1 MKNLKKV
8 LGLVGSLMV
17 VLCLFTGCKKDE
29 TNYMEGTDEA
39 LAKNVKTELVEFQ
52 DDKYAVFVEN
62 KNNVAVDY
70 LFEFELYDESGKK
83 IDTAGGGY
91 TVDANKKIVFDV
103 DLTRETYDSYKKV
116 VYTAKHED
124 DEYKKYYFDG
134 ISITIAKEGED
145 FMATFKNNNNEN
157 IGTIDATI
165 VYYKDKKVVA
175 VDTIFVDDI
184 NANESK
190 KEEIYEPLDENHNY
204 ISYDSYE
211 VTLLDAFTRSDF

>member
-8 LGLVGSLMV
+8 LGFVGSLMV
-17 VLCLFTGCKKDE
+17 VLCLFTGCKKDK

-83 IDTAGGGY
+83 LDTAGGGY
-91 TVDANKKIVFDV
+91 TVGANKKIVFDV

-116 VYTAKHED
+116 VYAAKHED
-124 DEYKKYYFDG
+124 DYKKYYFDG
-134 ISITIAKEGED
+134 ISITIAKEDED
-145 FMATFKNNNNEN
+145 LMAIFKNNNNEN

-165 VYYKDKKVVA
+165 VYYKDKKIVA

>member
-8 LGLVGSLMV
+8 LGFVGSLMV

-29 TNYMEGTDEA
+29 TNYMEGTDES

-83 IDTAGGGY
+83 LDTAGGGY
-91 TVDANKKIVFDV
+91 TVGANKKIVFDV
-103 DLTRETYDSYKKV
+103 DLTKETYDSYKKV
-116 VYTAKHED
+116 VYAAKHED
-124 DEYKKYYFDG
+124 DYKKYYFDG

-165 VYYKDKKVVA
+165 VYYKDKKIVA

-204 ISYDSYE
+204 ISYDSYD

>member
-8 LGLVGSLMV
+8 LGFVGCLMV
-17 VLCLFTGCKKDE
+17 ALCLFTGCKKDE

-52 DDKYAVFVEN
+52 DGKYAVFVEN

-83 IDTAGGGY
+83 LDTAGGGY
-91 TVDANKKIVFDV
+91 TVGANKKIVFDV
-103 DLTRETYDSYKKV
+103 DLTGETYDSYKKV
-116 VYTAKHED
+116 VYAAKHED

-145 FMATFKNNNNEN
+145 FMATFKNNNNES

-165 VYYKDKKVVA
+165 VYYKDKKIVA

-211 VTLLDAFTRSDF
+211 VTLLDAFTNLDF

>member
-8 LGLVGSLMV
+8 LGFVGSLMV

-83 IDTAGGGY
+83 LDTAGGGY
-91 TVDANKKIVFDV
+91 TVGANKKIVFDV
-103 DLTRETYDSYKKV
+103 DLTKETYDSYKKV
-116 VYTAKHED
+116 VYAAKHED
-124 DEYKKYYFDG
+124 DYKKYYFDG

-165 VYYKDKKVVA
+165 VYYKDKKIVA

-204 ISYDSYE
+204 ISYDSYD